1 MRTLGNVGAAALAV
15 LLALGMLMPA
25 SAQTAPPAQF
35 RVSWAPRGGGGVP
48 TIEGYVHNDSP
59 YRVTNVH
66 VDVAAVDGNGQL
78 MARRDAW
85 ALGDIPP
92 RGDSSFVIERFE
104 GAADYRM
111 TVVSYDVVSAPNV
124 NQGAREPVQA
134 P

>member
-1 MRTLGNVGAAALAV
+1 MRTFRHVGTAALALS
-15 LLALGMLMPA
+15 LLAIGMTTPA
-25 SAQTAPPAQF
+25 PAQTAPARF

-66 VDVAAVDGNGQL
+66 LEVDAVDGNGRL

-104 GAADYRM
+104 GAKDYRM
-111 TVVSYDVVSAPNV
+111 SVLSYDVVTAPNA